1 MTRSYVAIGLVGVA
15 LIIAGTGGGERG
27 LCSAKETKTARRTPG
42 IVAVLDV
49 ARLFKDS
56 KQFKAE
62 MEKMKGDVTKA
73 ETKVK
78 AEREKLKS
86 QREELE
92 KLPAGSDERMKQEEE
107 QNKLEAALEASV
119 ALQKKTFI
127 TREARVYL
135 DSYKRMEAEVAAY
148 AKQQGI
154 DTVIR
159 VAEQT
164 ADISNATDPFS
175 RTSTVPSSGSRR
187 RPTLPLQSKPGSTA
201 RRLPAKMSPLARTRT
216 SLTMTSSG

>member
-1 MTRSYVAIGLVGVA
+1 
-15 LIIAGTGGGERG
+15 
-27 LCSAKETKTARRTPG
+27 
-42 IVAVLDV
+42 
-49 ARLFKDS
+49 
-56 KQFKAE
+56 

-164 ADISNATDPFS
+164 ADISNAQTVLTYINRPVVWYSSATDI
-175 RTSTVPSSGSRR
+175 TSAI
-187 RPTLPLQSKPGSTA
+187 QA
-201 RRLPAKMSPLARTRT
+201 RLDSQKAAGQDESAGEDKDKSDDDE
-216 SLTMTSSG
+216 